1 MINYEGI
8 SYNLE
13 TIIEFSSLK
22 LLLEALAKKQ
32 IEHNILFYGQNVNIN
47 KINNNDNINQEN
59 NLDKTETNNN
69 NENNNENNIEKI
81 WIEKINNSGLIKVFI
96 ESQKKLEEQNSFINE
111 LKNKIDSLE
120 KNNETLVKEINE
132 TKQIIIQ
139 NKEKEREK
147 KEKQNKEKEKEIIKD
162 NNKINKEEDKKE
174 TEKEKE
180 KEETNKETKEKKE
193 IVKKPENK
201 DNNKDNEK
209 QNENI
214 NNINEVINK
223 PPIKEEIIINE
234 PINTES
240 KTINIYDT
248 KNKTKIHETYKYE
261 KLENQLSQ
269 LEEKI
274 NSINDRLDE
283 IEENTDNN
291 TSDININKNDISK
304 LKEKF
309 KNFEKKYNSK
319 TQIPTLVPETTNL
332 QEEKNIEEPNNND
345 DRINNLENDLNNL
358 EDKLI
363 KMIDQKL
370 NEVKKRKSDDNLIK
384 DLNSQKEKLK
394 DFTDRINIEIKTLKN
409 KDEELENKIQELMTF
424 PEIKKINE
432 KIKIIQQELE
442 GSATK
447 EDSKRILEELDK
459 LNQELNKYKSFTA
472 SQKEVNNKS
481 REDMLR
487 LKEAFDELKQDFS
500 SLNNLLE
507 KNSLNKLIE
516 NINNITDKFV
526 EKSLYENDI
535 KLINKKISKL
545 QMDVNEHNRNFA
557 ELMPKLEGIL
567 DINEFN
573 KLKKNVEDLM
583 SKGGNLVNTNK
594 SLDTQEIIRNI
605 KSMEAQVKIFM
616 KKLETENEKEKERIN
631 DNCILASR
639 PVGGF
644 KCASCETYIGDIKE
658 NNVYLPWNKYH
669 GQDRPYRLG
678 SSFSRILQ
686 GLNIE
691 QNYNPFLHKKN
702 YLKSENEKRYQI
714 QNDSLSV
721 KKIRK
726 IPPLNQITI
735 SETNLENKYNNSRS
749 NNKTIDEQEMNEYN
763 GSGFMTNNK
772 LKKKLNVNLWG
783 IKSLK
788 NLGNDKNVMTI
799 NVPGKSNKKTNFD
812 TNSFDKDNIYNKNFL
827 QEKVVKITKKP
838 KGNKINNSEDNE
850 NNLIVSSL

>member
-13 TIIEFSSLK
+13 TIIEFRSLK

-32 IEHNILFYGQNVNIN
+32 MEHNILFYGQNVNIN

-59 NLDKTETNNN
+59 NIDKTETNIN
-69 NENNNENNIEKI
+69 NENNKENDIENNFEKI
-81 WIEKINNSGLIKVFI
+81 WMEKINNSGLIKVFI
-96 ESQKKLEEQNSFINE
+96 ESQKKLEEQNNFIKE

-120 KNNETLVKEINE
+120 KNNETLIKEINE

-139 NKEKEREK
+139 NKEKEDH
-147 KEKQNKEKEKEIIKD
+147 KEKEKEKEIIKD
-162 NNKINKEEDKKE
+162 SNEINKEEEKKE
-174 TEKEKE
+174 IEKVENDKD
-180 KEETNKETKEKKE
+180 TKEKKE
-193 IVKKPENK
+193 IIQKPENK
-201 DNNKDNEK
+201 DIKKEEEK

-214 NNINEVINK
+214 NINEEIKK
-223 PPIKEEIIINE
+223 PKIKEDIIINE
-234 PINTES
+234 PTNTES
-240 KTINIYDT
+240 KIINIYDT

-274 NSINDRLDE
+274 NSINERLEE

-319 TQIPTLVPETTNL
+319 TQLPTPLPETNIP
-332 QEEKNIEEPNNND
+332 QEGKNNEEANDND

-370 NEVKKRKSDDNLIK
+370 NDLKKRKSDDNLIK

-394 DFTDRINIEIKTLKN
+394 DFTDRISIEIKALKN
-409 KDEELENKIQELMTF
+409 KDEELENKILELMSF
-424 PEIKKINE
+424 PEIKKIND
-432 KIKIIQQELE
+432 KIKTIQQELE

-447 EDSKRILEELDK
+447 EDAKHILEELDNFDK
-459 LNQELNKYKSFTA
+459 ELTKYKSLLA
-472 SQKEVNNKS
+472 NQKEMSNKS
-481 REDMLR
+481 REDILR
-487 LKEAFDELKQDFS
+487 LKEAIDELKQDFS
-500 SLNNLLE
+500 SLNNLFE

-526 EKSLYENDI
+526 EKSVYENEI

-545 QMDVNEHNRNFA
+545 QMDVNEHNRNFS
-557 ELMPKLEGIL
+557 ELMPKLESIL

-583 SKGGNLVNTNK
+583 SKSGSLVSNK
-594 SLDTQEIIRNI
+594 SLDTQEIIKNI
-605 KSMEAQVKIFM
+605 KSIEAQVKLFM
-616 KKLETENEKEKERIN
+616 RKLETENEKEKERIN

-658 NNVYLPWNKYH
+658 NNIYLPWNKYH

-702 YLKSENEKRYQI
+702 YLKSENDKRYKI

-721 KKIRK
+721 KKMRK
-726 IPPLNQITI
+726 IPPLNQLTI
-735 SETNLENKYNNSRS
+735 SETNLEHKYNNSRS
-749 NNKTIDEQEMNEYN
+749 NNKVNDEQKSTEYN
-763 GSGFMTNNK
+763 GSGFTNNNK
-772 LKKKLNVNLWG
+772 LRKKLNLNLWG

-788 NLGNDKNVMTI
+788 NLGNENNVMTI
-799 NVPGKSNKKTNFD
+799 NAPGKSNKKRNFEG
-812 TNSFDKDNIYNKNFL
+812 NSFDKDNINNENFL

-838 KGNKINNSEDNE
+838 KENKINNSQDND
-850 NNLIVSSL
+850 NNLIVPSL

>member
-13 TIIEFSSLK
+13 TIIEFRSLK

-32 IEHNILFYGQNVNIN
+32 MEHNILFYGQNVNIN
-47 KINNNDNINQEN
+47 KINNNDNINHEN
-59 NLDKTETNNN
+59 NIDKTETNIN
-69 NENNNENNIEKI
+69 NENNKENDIENNFEKI
-81 WIEKINNSGLIKVFI
+81 LMEKINNSGLIKVFI
-96 ESQKKLEEQNSFINE
+96 ESQKKLEEQNNFINE

-120 KNNETLVKEINE
+120 KNNETLIKEINE

-139 NKEKEREK
+139 NKEKEDH
-147 KEKQNKEKEKEIIKD
+147 KEKEKEKEIIKD
-162 NNKINKEEDKKE
+162 SNEINKEEGKKE
-174 TEKEKE
+174 IEKVENDKD
-180 KEETNKETKEKKE
+180 TKEKKE
-193 IVKKPENK
+193 IIQKPENK
-201 DNNKDNEK
+201 DIKKEEEK

-214 NNINEVINK
+214 NINEEIKK
-223 PPIKEEIIINE
+223 PKIKEDIIINE
-234 PINTES
+234 PTNTES
-240 KTINIYDT
+240 KIINIYDT

-274 NSINDRLDE
+274 NSINERLEE

-304 LKEKF
+304 LKDKF

-319 TQIPTLVPETTNL
+319 TQLPTQAPETTVP
-332 QEEKNIEEPNNND
+332 QEEKNIEEPNDND
-345 DRINNLENDLNNL
+345 DRINTLENDLNNL

-370 NEVKKRKSDDNLIK
+370 NEFKKRKSNEDLIK

-394 DFTDRINIEIKTLKN
+394 DFTDRINIEIKTLRN

-424 PEIKKINE
+424 SELKKIND
-432 KIKIIQQELE
+432 KIKAIEQELE

-447 EDSKRILEELDK
+447 EDTKHILEELDK
-459 LNQELNKYKSFTA
+459 FNQELNKYKSII
-472 SQKEVNNKS
+472 SNQKEMNIKT

-487 LKEAFDELKQDFS
+487 LKEEFDEIKQDFS

-507 KNSLNKLIE
+507 NNSLNKLIE

-526 EKSLYENDI
+526 EKSLYENDM

-583 SKGGNLVNTNK
+583 SKSGSIVNSNK
-594 SLDTQEIIRNI
+594 SLDTQEIIKNI

-616 KKLETENEKEKERIN
+616 KKLENESEKEKERIN

-658 NNVYLPWNKYH
+658 NNIYLPWNKYH

-702 YLKSENEKRYQI
+702 YLKSENDKRYQI

-726 IPPLNQITI
+726 IPPLNQLTI
-735 SETNLENKYNNSRS
+735 SETNLEHKFNNSKS
-749 NNKTIDEQEMNEYN
+749 INKTIDEQKSNEYN
-763 GSGFMTNNK
+763 GSGFVTNNK

-799 NVPGKSNKKTNFD
+799 NVPSKSTNKRNFEA
-812 TNSFDKDNIYNKNFL
+812 NSFDKDNINNKNFL
-827 QEKVVKITKKP
+827 QEKVLKITKKP
-838 KGNKINNSEDNE
+838 KGNQINNSEDNE
-850 NNLIVSSL
+850 NNLIVPSL

>member
-13 TIIEFSSLK
+13 TIIEFRSLK

-32 IEHNILFYGQNVNIN
+32 MEHNILFYGQNVNIN

-59 NLDKTETNNN
+59 NIDKTETNIN
-69 NENNNENNIEKI
+69 NENNKENDIENNFEKI
-81 WIEKINNSGLIKVFI
+81 WMEKINNSGLIKVFI
-96 ESQKKLEEQNSFINE
+96 ESQKKLEEQNNFINE

-120 KNNETLVKEINE
+120 KNNETLIKEINE

-139 NKEKEREK
+139 NKEKEDH
-147 KEKQNKEKEKEIIKD
+147 KEKEKEKEIIKD
-162 NNKINKEEDKKE
+162 SNEINKEEEKKE
-174 TEKEKE
+174 IEKVENDK
-180 KEETNKETKEKKE
+180 NTKEKKE
-193 IVKKPENK
+193 IIQKPENK
-201 DNNKDNEK
+201 DIKKEEEK
-209 QNENI
+209 QNENT
-214 NNINEVINK
+214 NINEEIKKPKIKEDIIINK
-223 PPIKEEIIINE
+223 PT
-234 PINTES
+234 NTES
-240 KTINIYDT
+240 KIINIYDT

-274 NSINDRLDE
+274 NSINERLEE

-304 LKEKF
+304 LKDKF

-319 TQIPTLVPETTNL
+319 TQLPTPAPETTVP
-332 QEEKNIEEPNNND
+332 QEEKNIEELNDNN
-345 DRINNLENDLNNL
+345 DRINTLENDLNNL

-370 NEVKKRKSDDNLIK
+370 NEFKKRKSNEDLIK

-394 DFTDRINIEIKTLKN
+394 DFTDRINIEIKTLRN

-424 PEIKKINE
+424 PELKKIND
-432 KIKIIQQELE
+432 KIKAIEQELE

-447 EDSKRILEELDK
+447 EDTKHILEELGK
-459 LNQELNKYKSFTA
+459 FNQELNKYKSII
-472 SQKEVNNKS
+472 SNQKEMNIKTK
-481 REDMLR
+481 EDMLR
-487 LKEAFDELKQDFS
+487 LKEEFDEIKQDFS

-507 KNSLNKLIE
+507 NNSLNKLIE

-526 EKSLYENDI
+526 EKSLYENDM

-583 SKGGNLVNTNK
+583 SKSGSLVSSNK
-594 SLDTQEIIRNI
+594 SLDTQEIIKNI

-616 KKLETENEKEKERIN
+616 KKLENESEKEKERIN

-658 NNVYLPWNKYH
+658 NNIYLPWNKYH

-702 YLKSENEKRYQI
+702 YLKSENDKRYQI

-726 IPPLNQITI
+726 IPPLNQLTI
-735 SETNLENKYNNSRS
+735 SETNLEHKFNNSKS
-749 NNKTIDEQEMNEYN
+749 INKTIDEQKSNEYN
-763 GSGFMTNNK
+763 GSGFVTNNK

-799 NVPGKSNKKTNFD
+799 NVPSKSTNKRNFEA
-812 TNSFDKDNIYNKNFL
+812 NSFDKDNINNKNLL
-827 QEKVVKITKKP
+827 QEKVLKITKKP
-838 KGNKINNSEDNE
+838 KGNQINNSEDNE
-850 NNLIVSSL
+850 NNLIVPSL

>member
-13 TIIEFSSLK
+13 TIIEFRSLK

-32 IEHNILFYGQNVNIN
+32 MEHNILFYGQNVNIN
-47 KINNNDNINQEN
+47 KINNNDNINKEN
-59 NLDKTETNNN
+59 NIDKTETNIN
-69 NENNNENNIEKI
+69 NENNKENDIENNFEKI
-81 WIEKINNSGLIKVFI
+81 WMEKINNSGLIKVFI
-96 ESQKKLEEQNSFINE
+96 ESQKKLEEQNNFINE

-120 KNNETLVKEINE
+120 KNNETLIKEINE

-139 NKEKEREK
+139 NKEKEDH
-147 KEKQNKEKEKEIIKD
+147 KEKEKEKEIIKD
-162 NNKINKEEDKKE
+162 TNEINKEEEKKE
-174 TEKEKE
+174 IEKVENDKD
-180 KEETNKETKEKKE
+180 TKEKKE
-193 IVKKPENK
+193 IIQKPENK
-201 DNNKDNEK
+201 DIKKEEEK
-209 QNENI
+209 QNENT
-214 NNINEVINK
+214 NINEEIKK
-223 PPIKEEIIINE
+223 PKIKEDIIINE
-234 PINTES
+234 PTNTES
-240 KTINIYDT
+240 KIINIYDT

-274 NSINDRLDE
+274 NSINERLEE

-304 LKEKF
+304 LKDKF

-319 TQIPTLVPETTNL
+319 TQLPTQAPETTVP
-332 QEEKNIEEPNNND
+332 QEEKNIEELNDNN
-345 DRINNLENDLNNL
+345 DRINTLENDLNNL

-370 NEVKKRKSDDNLIK
+370 NEFKKRKSNEDLIK

-394 DFTDRINIEIKTLKN
+394 DFTDRINIEIKTLRN

-424 PEIKKINE
+424 SELKKIND
-432 KIKIIQQELE
+432 KIKAIEQELE

-447 EDSKRILEELDK
+447 EDTKHILEELDK
-459 LNQELNKYKSFTA
+459 FNQELNKYKSIV
-472 SQKEVNNKS
+472 SNQKEMNIKT

-487 LKEAFDELKQDFS
+487 LKEEFDEIKQDFS

-507 KNSLNKLIE
+507 NNSLNKLIE

-526 EKSLYENDI
+526 EKSLYENDM

-583 SKGGNLVNTNK
+583 SKSGNLVSSNK
-594 SLDTQEIIRNI
+594 SLDTQEIIKNI

-616 KKLETENEKEKERIN
+616 KKLENESEKEKERIN

-658 NNVYLPWNKYH
+658 SNIYLPWNKYH

-702 YLKSENEKRYQI
+702 YLKSENDKRYQI

-726 IPPLNQITI
+726 IPPLNQLTI
-735 SETNLENKYNNSRS
+735 SETNLEHKFNNCKSI
-749 NNKTIDEQEMNEYN
+749 NKTIDEQKSNEYN
-763 GSGFMTNNK
+763 GSGFVTNNK

-799 NVPGKSNKKTNFD
+799 NVPSKSTNKRNFEA
-812 TNSFDKDNIYNKNFL
+812 NSFDKDNINNKNFL
-827 QEKVVKITKKP
+827 QEKVLKITKKP
-838 KGNKINNSEDNE
+838 KGNQNNNSEDNE
-850 NNLIVSSL
+850 NNLIVPSL

>member
-13 TIIEFSSLK
+13 TIIEFRSLK

-32 IEHNILFYGQNVNIN
+32 MEHNILFYGQNVNIN

-59 NLDKTETNNN
+59 NIDKTETNIN
-69 NENNNENNIEKI
+69 NENNKENDIENNFEKI
-81 WIEKINNSGLIKVFI
+81 LMEKINNSGLIKVFI
-96 ESQKKLEEQNSFINE
+96 ESQKKLEEQNNFINE

-120 KNNETLVKEINE
+120 KNNETLIKEINE

-139 NKEKEREK
+139 NKEKEDH
-147 KEKQNKEKEKEIIKD
+147 KEKEKEKEIIKD
-162 NNKINKEEDKKE
+162 SNEIN
-174 TEKEKE
+174 KEKE
-180 KEETNKETKEKKE
+180 KKEIEKVENDKDTKEKKE

-201 DNNKDNEK
+201 DIKKEEEK

-214 NNINEVINK
+214 NINEEIKK
-223 PPIKEEIIINE
+223 PKIKEDIIINE
-234 PINTES
+234 PTNTES
-240 KTINIYDT
+240 KIINIYDT

-274 NSINDRLDE
+274 NSINERLEE

-304 LKEKF
+304 LKDKF

-319 TQIPTLVPETTNL
+319 TQLPTPAPETTVP
-332 QEEKNIEEPNNND
+332 QEEKNIEEPNDND
-345 DRINNLENDLNNL
+345 DRINTLENDLNNL

-370 NEVKKRKSDDNLIK
+370 NEFKKRKSNEDLIK

-394 DFTDRINIEIKTLKN
+394 DFTDRINIEIKTLRN

-424 PEIKKINE
+424 PELKKIND
-432 KIKIIQQELE
+432 KIKAIEQELE

-447 EDSKRILEELDK
+447 EDTKHILEELGK
-459 LNQELNKYKSFTA
+459 FNQELNKYKSII
-472 SQKEVNNKS
+472 SNQKEMNIKT

-487 LKEAFDELKQDFS
+487 LKEEFDEIKQDFS

-507 KNSLNKLIE
+507 NNSLNKLIE

-526 EKSLYENDI
+526 EKSLYENDM

-583 SKGGNLVNTNK
+583 SKSGSLVSSNK
-594 SLDTQEIIRNI
+594 SLDTQEIIKNI

-616 KKLETENEKEKERIN
+616 KKLENESEKEKERIN

-658 NNVYLPWNKYH
+658 NNIYLPWNKYH

-702 YLKSENEKRYQI
+702 YLKSENDKRYQI

-726 IPPLNQITI
+726 IPPLNQLTI
-735 SETNLENKYNNSRS
+735 SETNLEHKFNNSKS
-749 NNKTIDEQEMNEYN
+749 INKTIDEQKSNEYN
-763 GSGFMTNNK
+763 GSGFVTNNK

-799 NVPGKSNKKTNFD
+799 NVPSKSTNKRNFEA
-812 TNSFDKDNIYNKNFL
+812 NSFDKDNINNKNFL
-827 QEKVVKITKKP
+827 QEKVLKITKKP
-838 KGNKINNSEDNE
+838 KGNQINNSEDNE
-850 NNLIVSSL
+850 NNLIVPSL

>member
-13 TIIEFSSLK
+13 TIIEFRSLK

-32 IEHNILFYGQNVNIN
+32 MEHNILFYGQNANIN

-59 NLDKTETNNN
+59 NIDKTETNIN
-69 NENNNENNIEKI
+69 NENNKENDIENNFEKI
-81 WIEKINNSGLIKVFI
+81 WMEKINNSGLIKVFI
-96 ESQKKLEEQNSFINE
+96 ESQKKLEEKNNFINE

-120 KNNETLVKEINE
+120 KNNETLIKEINE

-139 NKEKEREK
+139 NKEKEDH
-147 KEKQNKEKEKEIIKD
+147 KEKEKEKEKEIIKD
-162 NNKINKEEDKKE
+162 TNEINKEEEKKE
-174 TEKEKE
+174 IEKVENDKD
-180 KEETNKETKEKKE
+180 TKEKKE
-193 IVKKPENK
+193 IIQKPENK
-201 DNNKDNEK
+201 DIKKEEEK
-209 QNENI
+209 QNENT
-214 NNINEVINK
+214 NINEEIKK
-223 PPIKEEIIINE
+223 PKIKEDIIINE
-234 PINTES
+234 PTNTES
-240 KTINIYDT
+240 KIINIYDT

-274 NSINDRLDE
+274 NSINERLEE

-304 LKEKF
+304 LKDKF

-319 TQIPTLVPETTNL
+319 TQLPTPAPETTVP
-332 QEEKNIEEPNNND
+332 QEEKNIEELNDNN
-345 DRINNLENDLNNL
+345 DRINTLENDLNNL

-370 NEVKKRKSDDNLIK
+370 NEFKKRKSNDDLIK

-394 DFTDRINIEIKTLKN
+394 DFTDRINIEIKTLRN

-424 PEIKKINE
+424 PELKKIND
-432 KIKIIQQELE
+432 KIKAMEQELE

-447 EDSKRILEELDK
+447 EDTKHILEELDK
-459 LNQELNKYKSFTA
+459 YKQELNKYKSII
-472 SQKEVNNKS
+472 SNQKEMNIKT

-487 LKEAFDELKQDFS
+487 LKEEFDEIKQDFS

-507 KNSLNKLIE
+507 NNSLNKLIE

-526 EKSLYENDI
+526 EKSLYENDM

-583 SKGGNLVNTNK
+583 SKSGSLVSSNK
-594 SLDTQEIIRNI
+594 SLDTQEIIKNI

-616 KKLETENEKEKERIN
+616 KKLENESEKEKERIN

-658 NNVYLPWNKYH
+658 NNIYLPWNKYH

-702 YLKSENEKRYQI
+702 YLKSENDKRYQI

-726 IPPLNQITI
+726 IPPLNQLTI
-735 SETNLENKYNNSRS
+735 SETNLEHKFNNSKS
-749 NNKTIDEQEMNEYN
+749 INKTIDEQKSNEYN
-763 GSGFMTNNK
+763 GSGFVTNNK

-799 NVPGKSNKKTNFD
+799 NVPSKSTNKRNFEA
-812 TNSFDKDNIYNKNFL
+812 NSFDKDNINNKNFL

-838 KGNKINNSEDNE
+838 KGNQINNSEDNE
-850 NNLIVSSL
+850 NNLIVPSL

>member
-13 TIIEFSSLK
+13 TIIEFRSLK

-32 IEHNILFYGQNVNIN
+32 MEHNILFYGQNVNIN

-59 NLDKTETNNN
+59 NIDKTETNIN
-69 NENNNENNIEKI
+69 NENNKENDIENNFEKI
-81 WIEKINNSGLIKVFI
+81 LIEKINNSGLIKVFI
-96 ESQKKLEEQNSFINE
+96 ESQKKLEEKNNFINE

-120 KNNETLVKEINE
+120 KNNETLIKEINE

-139 NKEKEREK
+139 NKEKEDH
-147 KEKQNKEKEKEIIKD
+147 KEKEKEKEIIKD
-162 NNKINKEEDKKE
+162 TNEINKEEEKKE
-174 TEKEKE
+174 IEKVENDKD
-180 KEETNKETKEKKE
+180 TKEKKE
-193 IVKKPENK
+193 IIQKPENK
-201 DNNKDNEK
+201 DIKIEEEK

-214 NNINEVINK
+214 NINEEIKK
-223 PPIKEEIIINE
+223 PKIKEDIIINE
-234 PINTES
+234 PTNTES
-240 KTINIYDT
+240 KIINIYDT

-274 NSINDRLDE
+274 NSINERLEE

-304 LKEKF
+304 LKDKF

-319 TQIPTLVPETTNL
+319 TQLPTPAPETTVP
-332 QEEKNIEEPNNND
+332 QEEKNIEEPNDND
-345 DRINNLENDLNNL
+345 DRINTLENDLNNL

-370 NEVKKRKSDDNLIK
+370 NEFKKRKSNEDLIK

-394 DFTDRINIEIKTLKN
+394 DFTDRINIEIKTLRN

-424 PEIKKINE
+424 PELKKVND
-432 KIKIIQQELE
+432 KIKAMEQELE

-447 EDSKRILEELDK
+447 EDTKHILEELDK
-459 LNQELNKYKSFTA
+459 FNQELNKYKSIV
-472 SQKEVNNKS
+472 SNQKEMNIKT

-487 LKEAFDELKQDFS
+487 LKEEFDEIKQDFS

-507 KNSLNKLIE
+507 NNSLNKLIE

-526 EKSLYENDI
+526 EKSLYENDM

-583 SKGGNLVNTNK
+583 SKSGNLVSSNK
-594 SLDTQEIIRNI
+594 SLDTQEIIKNI

-616 KKLETENEKEKERIN
+616 KKLENESEKEKERIN

-658 NNVYLPWNKYH
+658 SNIYLPWNKYH

-702 YLKSENEKRYQI
+702 YLKSENDKRYQI

-721 KKIRK
+721 KKIKK
-726 IPPLNQITI
+726 IPPLNQLTI
-735 SETNLENKYNNSRS
+735 SETNLEHKFNNSKS
-749 NNKTIDEQEMNEYN
+749 INKTIDEQKSNEYN
-763 GSGFMTNNK
+763 GSGFVTNNK

-799 NVPGKSNKKTNFD
+799 NVPSKSTNKRNFEA
-812 TNSFDKDNIYNKNFL
+812 NSFDKDNINNNNFL
-827 QEKVVKITKKP
+827 QEKVLKITKKP
-838 KGNKINNSEDNE
+838 KGNQINNSEDNE
-850 NNLIVSSL
+850 NNLIVPRL

>member
-13 TIIEFSSLK
+13 TIIEFRSLK

-32 IEHNILFYGQNVNIN
+32 MEHNILFYGQNVNIN

-59 NLDKTETNNN
+59 NIDKTETNIN
-69 NENNNENNIEKI
+69 NENNKENDIENNFEKI
-81 WIEKINNSGLIKVFI
+81 WMEKINNSGLIKVFI
-96 ESQKKLEEQNSFINE
+96 ESQKKLEEQNNFINE

-120 KNNETLVKEINE
+120 KNNETLIKEINE

-139 NKEKEREK
+139 NKEKEDH
-147 KEKQNKEKEKEIIKD
+147 KEKEKEKEIIKD
-162 NNKINKEEDKKE
+162 SNEINKEEEKKE
-174 TEKEKE
+174 IEKVENDKD
-180 KEETNKETKEKKE
+180 TKEKKE
-193 IVKKPENK
+193 IIQKPENK
-201 DNNKDNEK
+201 DIKIEEEK

-214 NNINEVINK
+214 NINEEIKK
-223 PPIKEEIIINE
+223 PKIKEDIIINE
-234 PINTES
+234 PTNTES
-240 KTINIYDT
+240 KIINIYDT

-274 NSINDRLDE
+274 NSINERLEE

-304 LKEKF
+304 LKDKF

-319 TQIPTLVPETTNL
+319 TQLPTPAPETTVP
-332 QEEKNIEEPNNND
+332 QEEKNIEELNDND
-345 DRINNLENDLNNL
+345 DRINTLENDLNNL

-370 NEVKKRKSDDNLIK
+370 NEFKKRKSNEDLIK

-394 DFTDRINIEIKTLKN
+394 DFTDRINIEIKTLRN

-424 PEIKKINE
+424 PELKKIND
-432 KIKIIQQELE
+432 KIKAIEQELE

-447 EDSKRILEELDK
+447 EDTKHILEELDK
-459 LNQELNKYKSFTA
+459 FNQELNKYKSII
-472 SQKEVNNKS
+472 SNQKEMNIKT

-487 LKEAFDELKQDFS
+487 LKEEFDEIKQDFS

-507 KNSLNKLIE
+507 NNSLNKLIE

-526 EKSLYENDI
+526 EKSLYENDM

-583 SKGGNLVNTNK
+583 SKSGSLVSSNK
-594 SLDTQEIIRNI
+594 SLDTQEIIKNI

-616 KKLETENEKEKERIN
+616 KKLENESEKEKERIN

-658 NNVYLPWNKYH
+658 NNIYLPWNKYH

-702 YLKSENEKRYQI
+702 YLKSENDKRYQI

-726 IPPLNQITI
+726 IPPLNQLTI
-735 SETNLENKYNNSRS
+735 SETNLEHKFNNSKS
-749 NNKTIDEQEMNEYN
+749 INKTIDEQKSNEYN
-763 GSGFMTNNK
+763 GSGFVTNNK

-799 NVPGKSNKKTNFD
+799 NVPSKSTNKRNFEA
-812 TNSFDKDNIYNKNFL
+812 NSFDKDNINNKNFL
-827 QEKVVKITKKP
+827 QEKVLKITKKP
-838 KGNKINNSEDNE
+838 KGNQINNSEDNE
-850 NNLIVSSL
+850 NNLIVPSL

>member
-13 TIIEFSSLK
+13 TIIEFRSLK

-32 IEHNILFYGQNVNIN
+32 MEHNILFYGQNVNIN

-59 NLDKTETNNN
+59 NIDKTETNIN
-69 NENNNENNIEKI
+69 NENNKENDIENKFEKI
-81 WIEKINNSGLIKVFI
+81 LMEKINNSGLIKVFI
-96 ESQKKLEEQNSFINE
+96 ESQKKLEEQNNFINE

-120 KNNETLVKEINE
+120 KNNETLIKEINE

-139 NKEKEREK
+139 NKEKEDH
-147 KEKQNKEKEKEIIKD
+147 KEKEKEKEIIKD
-162 NNKINKEEDKKE
+162 TNEINKEEEKKE
-174 TEKEKE
+174 IEKVENDKD
-180 KEETNKETKEKKE
+180 TKEKKE
-193 IVKKPENK
+193 IIQKPENK
-201 DNNKDNEK
+201 DIKKEEEK

-214 NNINEVINK
+214 NINEEIKK
-223 PPIKEEIIINE
+223 PKIKEDIIINE
-234 PINTES
+234 PTNTES
-240 KTINIYDT
+240 KIINIYDT

-274 NSINDRLDE
+274 NSINERLEE

-304 LKEKF
+304 LKDKF

-319 TQIPTLVPETTNL
+319 TQLPTQAPETTVP
-332 QEEKNIEEPNNND
+332 QEEKNIEEPNDND
-345 DRINNLENDLNNL
+345 DRINTLENDLNNL

-370 NEVKKRKSDDNLIK
+370 NEFKKRKSNEDLIK

-394 DFTDRINIEIKTLKN
+394 DFTDRINIEIKTLRN

-424 PEIKKINE
+424 PELKKVND
-432 KIKIIQQELE
+432 KIKAMEQELE

-447 EDSKRILEELDK
+447 EDTKHILEQLDK
-459 LNQELNKYKSFTA
+459 FNQELNKYKSII
-472 SQKEVNNKS
+472 SNQKEMNIKT

-487 LKEAFDELKQDFS
+487 LKEEFDEIKQDFS

-507 KNSLNKLIE
+507 NNSLNKLIE

-526 EKSLYENDI
+526 EKSLYENDM

-583 SKGGNLVNTNK
+583 SKSGSLVSSNK
-594 SLDTQEIIRNI
+594 SLDTQEIIKNI

-616 KKLETENEKEKERIN
+616 KKLENESEKEKERIN

-658 NNVYLPWNKYH
+658 NNIYLPWNKYH

-702 YLKSENEKRYQI
+702 YLKSENDKRYQI

-726 IPPLNQITI
+726 IPPLNQLTI
-735 SETNLENKYNNSRS
+735 SETNLEHKFNNSKS
-749 NNKTIDEQEMNEYN
+749 INKTIDEQKSNEYN
-763 GSGFMTNNK
+763 GSGFVTNNK

-788 NLGNDKNVMTI
+788 NLGNDKNAMTI
-799 NVPGKSNKKTNFD
+799 NVPSKSTNKRNFEA
-812 TNSFDKDNIYNKNFL
+812 NSFDKDNINNKNLL

-838 KGNKINNSEDNE
+838 KGNQINNSEDNE
-850 NNLIVSSL
+850 NNLIVPSL

>member
-13 TIIEFSSLK
+13 TIIEFRSLK

-32 IEHNILFYGQNVNIN
+32 MEHNILFYGQNVNIN

-59 NLDKTETNNN
+59 NIDKTETNIN
-69 NENNNENNIEKI
+69 NENNKENDIENNFEKI
-81 WIEKINNSGLIKVFI
+81 WMEKINNSGLIKVFI
-96 ESQKKLEEQNSFINE
+96 ESQKKLEEQNNFINE

-120 KNNETLVKEINE
+120 KNNETLIKEINE

-139 NKEKEREK
+139 NKEKEDH
-147 KEKQNKEKEKEIIKD
+147 KEKEKEKEIIKD
-162 NNKINKEEDKKE
+162 SNEINKEEEKKE
-174 TEKEKE
+174 IEKVENDKD
-180 KEETNKETKEKKE
+180 TKEKKE

-201 DNNKDNEK
+201 DIKKEEEK
-209 QNENI
+209 QNENT
-214 NNINEVINK
+214 NINEEIKK
-223 PPIKEEIIINE
+223 PKIKEDIIINE
-234 PINTES
+234 PTNTES
-240 KTINIYDT
+240 KIINIYDT

-274 NSINDRLDE
+274 NSINERLEE

-304 LKEKF
+304 LKDKF

-319 TQIPTLVPETTNL
+319 TQLPTPAPETTVP
-332 QEEKNIEEPNNND
+332 QEEKNIEELNDNN
-345 DRINNLENDLNNL
+345 DRINTLENDLNNL

-370 NEVKKRKSDDNLIK
+370 NEFKKRKSNEDLIK

-394 DFTDRINIEIKTLKN
+394 DFTDRINIEIKTLRN

-424 PEIKKINE
+424 PELKKVND
-432 KIKIIQQELE
+432 KIKAMEQDLE

-447 EDSKRILEELDK
+447 EDTKHILEELDK
-459 LNQELNKYKSFTA
+459 FNQELNKYKSII
-472 SQKEVNNKS
+472 SNQKEMNIKT

-487 LKEAFDELKQDFS
+487 LKEEFDEIKQDFS

-507 KNSLNKLIE
+507 NNSLNKLIE

-526 EKSLYENDI
+526 EKSLYENDM

-583 SKGGNLVNTNK
+583 SKSGSLVSSNK
-594 SLDTQEIIRNI
+594 SLDTQEIIKNI

-616 KKLETENEKEKERIN
+616 KKLENESEKEKERIN

-658 NNVYLPWNKYH
+658 NNIYLPWNKYH

-702 YLKSENEKRYQI
+702 YLKSENDKRNQI

-726 IPPLNQITI
+726 IPPLNQLTI
-735 SETNLENKYNNSRS
+735 SETNLEHKFNNSKS
-749 NNKTIDEQEMNEYN
+749 INKTIDEQKSNEYN
-763 GSGFMTNNK
+763 GSGFVTNNK

-799 NVPGKSNKKTNFD
+799 NVPSKSTNKRNFEA
-812 TNSFDKDNIYNKNFL
+812 NSFDKDNINNKNFL

-838 KGNKINNSEDNE
+838 KGNQINNSQDNE
-850 NNLIVSSL
+850 NNLIVPSL

>member
-1 MINYEGI
+1 M
-8 SYNLE
+8 SK
-13 TIIEFSSLK
+13 S
-22 LLLEALAKKQ
+22 
-32 IEHNILFYGQNVNIN
+32 GQPV
-47 KINNNDNINQEN
+47 DPDRQG
-59 NLDKTETNNN
+59 DYS
-69 NENNNENNIEKI
+69 
-81 WIEKINNSGLIKVFI
+81 NSGLIKVFI
-96 ESQKKLEEQNSFINE
+96 ESQKKLEEQNNFINE

-120 KNNETLVKEINE
+120 KNNETLIKEINE

-139 NKEKEREK
+139 NKEKEDH
-147 KEKQNKEKEKEIIKD
+147 KEKEKEKEIIKD
-162 NNKINKEEDKKE
+162 TNEINKEEEKKE
-174 TEKEKE
+174 IEKVENDKD
-180 KEETNKETKEKKE
+180 TKEKKE

-201 DNNKDNEK
+201 DIKKEEEK
-209 QNENI
+209 QNENT
-214 NNINEVINK
+214 NINEEIKK
-223 PPIKEEIIINE
+223 PKIKEDIIINE
-234 PINTES
+234 PTNTES
-240 KTINIYDT
+240 KIINIYDT

-274 NSINDRLDE
+274 NSINERLEE

-304 LKEKF
+304 LKDKF

-319 TQIPTLVPETTNL
+319 TQLPTPAPETTVP
-332 QEEKNIEEPNNND
+332 QEEKNIEEPNDND
-345 DRINNLENDLNNL
+345 DRINTLENDLNNL

-370 NEVKKRKSDDNLIK
+370 NEFKKRKSNEDLIK

-394 DFTDRINIEIKTLKN
+394 DFTDRINIEIKTLRN

-424 PEIKKINE
+424 SELKKIND
-432 KIKIIQQELE
+432 KIKAIEQELE

-447 EDSKRILEELDK
+447 EDTKHILEELDK
-459 LNQELNKYKSFTA
+459 FNQELNKYKSII
-472 SQKEVNNKS
+472 SNQKEMNIKTK
-481 REDMLR
+481 EDMLR
-487 LKEAFDELKQDFS
+487 LKEEFDEIKQDFS

-507 KNSLNKLIE
+507 NNSLNKLIE

-526 EKSLYENDI
+526 EKSLYENDM

-583 SKGGNLVNTNK
+583 SKSGSLVSSNK
-594 SLDTQEIIRNI
+594 SLDTQEIIKNI

-616 KKLETENEKEKERIN
+616 KKLENESEKEKERIN

-658 NNVYLPWNKYH
+658 NNIYLPWNKYH

-702 YLKSENEKRYQI
+702 YLKSENDKRYQI

-726 IPPLNQITI
+726 IPPLNQLTI
-735 SETNLENKYNNSRS
+735 SETNLEHKFNNSKS
-749 NNKTIDEQEMNEYN
+749 INKTIDEQKSNEYN
-763 GSGFMTNNK
+763 GSGFVTNNK

-799 NVPGKSNKKTNFD
+799 NVPSKSTNKRNFEA
-812 TNSFDKDNIYNKNFL
+812 NSFDKDNINNKNFL
-827 QEKVVKITKKP
+827 QEKLVKITKKP
-838 KGNKINNSEDNE
+838 KGNQINNSEDNE
-850 NNLIVSSL
+850 NNLIVPRL

>member
-1 MINYEGI
+1 M
-8 SYNLE
+8 
-13 TIIEFSSLK
+13 
-22 LLLEALAKKQ
+22 
-32 IEHNILFYGQNVNIN
+32 
-47 KINNNDNINQEN
+47 
-59 NLDKTETNNN
+59 
-69 NENNNENNIEKI
+69 
-81 WIEKINNSGLIKVFI
+81 
-96 ESQKKLEEQNSFINE
+96 
-111 LKNKIDSLE
+111 
-120 KNNETLVKEINE
+120 
-132 TKQIIIQ
+132 
-139 NKEKEREK
+139 
-147 KEKQNKEKEKEIIKD
+147 KD
-162 NNKINKEEDKKE
+162 
-174 TEKEKE
+174 
-180 KEETNKETKEKKE
+180 
-193 IVKKPENK
+193 
-201 DNNKDNEK
+201 
-209 QNENI
+209 
-214 NNINEVINK
+214 
-223 PPIKEEIIINE
+223 
-234 PINTES
+234 
-240 KTINIYDT
+240 
-248 KNKTKIHETYKYE
+248 
-261 KLENQLSQ
+261 
-269 LEEKI
+269 
-274 NSINDRLDE
+274 
-283 IEENTDNN
+283 
-291 TSDININKNDISK
+291 
-304 LKEKF
+304 KF

-319 TQIPTLVPETTNL
+319 TQLPTPAPETTVP
-332 QEEKNIEEPNNND
+332 QEEKNIEELNDNN
-345 DRINNLENDLNNL
+345 DRINTLENDLNNL

-370 NEVKKRKSDDNLIK
+370 NEFKKRKSNEDLIK

-394 DFTDRINIEIKTLKN
+394 DFTDRINIEIKTLRN

-424 PEIKKINE
+424 PELKKVND
-432 KIKIIQQELE
+432 KIKAMEQELE

-447 EDSKRILEELDK
+447 EDTKHILEELDK
-459 LNQELNKYKSFTA
+459 FNQELNKYKSII
-472 SQKEVNNKS
+472 SNQKEMNIKT

-487 LKEAFDELKQDFS
+487 LKEEFDEIKQDFS

-507 KNSLNKLIE
+507 NNSLNKLIE

-526 EKSLYENDI
+526 EKSLYENDM

-567 DINEFN
+567 DISEFN

-583 SKGGNLVNTNK
+583 SKSGSLVSSNK
-594 SLDTQEIIRNI
+594 SLDTQEIIKNI

-616 KKLETENEKEKERIN
+616 KKLENESEKEKERIN

-658 NNVYLPWNKYH
+658 NNIYLPWNKYH

-702 YLKSENEKRYQI
+702 YLKSENDKRNQI

-726 IPPLNQITI
+726 IPPLNQLTI
-735 SETNLENKYNNSRS
+735 SETNLEHKFNNSKS
-749 NNKTIDEQEMNEYN
+749 INKTIDEQKSNEYN
-763 GSGFMTNNK
+763 GSGFVTNNK

-799 NVPGKSNKKTNFD
+799 NVPSKSTNKRNFEA
-812 TNSFDKDNIYNKNFL
+812 NSFDKDNINNKNFL
-827 QEKVVKITKKP
+827 QEKVLKITKKP
-838 KGNKINNSEDNE
+838 KGNQINNSEDNE
-850 NNLIVSSL
+850 NNLIVPSL

>member
-13 TIIEFSSLK
+13 TIIEFRSLK

-32 IEHNILFYGQNVNIN
+32 MEHNILFYGQNVNIN

-59 NLDKTETNNN
+59 NIDKTETNIN
-69 NENNNENNIEKI
+69 NENNKENDIENNFEKI
-81 WIEKINNSGLIKVFI
+81 WMEKINNSGLIKVFI
-96 ESQKKLEEQNSFINE
+96 ESQKKLEEQNNFINE

-120 KNNETLVKEINE
+120 KNNETLIKEINE

-139 NKEKEREK
+139 NKEKEDH
-147 KEKQNKEKEKEIIKD
+147 KEKEKEKEIIKD
-162 NNKINKEEDKKE
+162 TNEINKEEEKKE
-174 TEKEKE
+174 IEKVENDKD
-180 KEETNKETKEKKE
+180 TKEKKE
-193 IVKKPENK
+193 IIQKPENK
-201 DNNKDNEK
+201 DIKKEEEK
-209 QNENI
+209 QNENT
-214 NNINEVINK
+214 NINEEIKK
-223 PPIKEEIIINE
+223 PKIKEDIIINE
-234 PINTES
+234 PTNTES
-240 KTINIYDT
+240 KIINIYDT

-261 KLENQLSQ
+261 KLEKQLSQ

-274 NSINDRLDE
+274 NSINERLEE

-304 LKEKF
+304 LKDKF

-319 TQIPTLVPETTNL
+319 TQLPTQAPETTVP
-332 QEEKNIEEPNNND
+332 QEEKNIEEPNDND
-345 DRINNLENDLNNL
+345 DRINTLENDLNNL

-370 NEVKKRKSDDNLIK
+370 NEFKKRKSNDDLIK

-394 DFTDRINIEIKTLKN
+394 DFTDRINIEIKTLRN

-424 PEIKKINE
+424 SELKKIND
-432 KIKIIQQELE
+432 KIKAIEQELE

-447 EDSKRILEELDK
+447 EDTKHILEELDK
-459 LNQELNKYKSFTA
+459 FNQELNKYKSII
-472 SQKEVNNKS
+472 SNQKEMNIKT

-487 LKEAFDELKQDFS
+487 LKEEFDEIKQDFS

-507 KNSLNKLIE
+507 NNSLNKLIE

-526 EKSLYENDI
+526 EKSLYENDM

-583 SKGGNLVNTNK
+583 SKSGNLVSSNK
-594 SLDTQEIIRNI
+594 SLDTQEIIKNI

-616 KKLETENEKEKERIN
+616 KKLENESEKEKERIN

-658 NNVYLPWNKYH
+658 NNIYLPWNKYH

-702 YLKSENEKRYQI
+702 YLKSENDKRYQI

-726 IPPLNQITI
+726 IPPLNQLTI
-735 SETNLENKYNNSRS
+735 SETNLEHKFNNSKS
-749 NNKTIDEQEMNEYN
+749 INKTIDEQKSNEYN
-763 GSGFMTNNK
+763 GSGFVTNNK

-799 NVPGKSNKKTNFD
+799 NVPSKSTNKRNFEA
-812 TNSFDKDNIYNKNFL
+812 NSFDKDNINNKNFL
-827 QEKVVKITKKP
+827 QEKVLKITKKP
-838 KGNKINNSEDNE
+838 KGNQINNSEDNE
-850 NNLIVSSL
+850 NNLIVPSL

>member
-13 TIIEFSSLK
+13 TIIEFRSLK

-32 IEHNILFYGQNVNIN
+32 MEHNILFYGQNVNIN

-59 NLDKTETNNN
+59 NIDKTETNIN
-69 NENNNENNIEKI
+69 NENNKENDIENNFEKI
-81 WIEKINNSGLIKVFI
+81 WMEKINNSGLIKVFI
-96 ESQKKLEEQNSFINE
+96 ESQKKLEEQNNFINE

-120 KNNETLVKEINE
+120 KNNETLIKEINE

-139 NKEKEREK
+139 NKEKEDH
-147 KEKQNKEKEKEIIKD
+147 KEKEKEKEIIKD
-162 NNKINKEEDKKE
+162 SNEINKEEEKKE
-174 TEKEKE
+174 IEKVENDKD
-180 KEETNKETKEKKE
+180 TKEKKE
-193 IVKKPENK
+193 IIQKPENK
-201 DNNKDNEK
+201 DIKKEEEK
-209 QNENI
+209 QNENT
-214 NNINEVINK
+214 NINEEIKK
-223 PPIKEEIIINE
+223 PKIKEDIIINE
-234 PINTES
+234 PTNTES
-240 KTINIYDT
+240 KIINIYDT

-274 NSINDRLDE
+274 NSINERLEE

-304 LKEKF
+304 LKDKF

-319 TQIPTLVPETTNL
+319 TQLPTPAPETTVP
-332 QEEKNIEEPNNND
+332 QEEKNIEELNDNN
-345 DRINNLENDLNNL
+345 DRINTLENDLNNL

-370 NEVKKRKSDDNLIK
+370 NEFKKRKSNEDLIK

-394 DFTDRINIEIKTLKN
+394 DFTDRINIEIKTLRN

-424 PEIKKINE
+424 PELKKIND
-432 KIKIIQQELE
+432 KIKAIEQELE

-447 EDSKRILEELDK
+447 EDTKHILEELDK
-459 LNQELNKYKSFTA
+459 FHQELNKYKSII
-472 SQKEVNNKS
+472 SNQKEMNIKT

-487 LKEAFDELKQDFS
+487 LKEEFDEIKQDFS

-507 KNSLNKLIE
+507 NNSLNKLIE

-526 EKSLYENDI
+526 EKSLYENDM

-583 SKGGNLVNTNK
+583 SKSGSLVSSNK
-594 SLDTQEIIRNI
+594 SLDTQEIIKNI

-616 KKLETENEKEKERIN
+616 KKLENESEKEKERIN

-658 NNVYLPWNKYH
+658 NNIYLPWNKYH

-702 YLKSENEKRYQI
+702 YLKSENDKRYQI

-726 IPPLNQITI
+726 IPPLNQLTI
-735 SETNLENKYNNSRS
+735 SETNLEHKFNNSKS
-749 NNKTIDEQEMNEYN
+749 INKTIDEQKSNEYN
-763 GSGFMTNNK
+763 GSGFVTNNK

-799 NVPGKSNKKTNFD
+799 NVPSKSTNKRNFEA
-812 TNSFDKDNIYNKNFL
+812 NSFDKDNINNKNFL
-827 QEKVVKITKKP
+827 QEKVLKITKKP
-838 KGNKINNSEDNE
+838 KGNQINNSEDNE
-850 NNLIVSSL
+850 NNLIVPSL

>member
-13 TIIEFSSLK
+13 TIIEFRSLK

-32 IEHNILFYGQNVNIN
+32 MEHNILFYGQNVNIN

-59 NLDKTETNNN
+59 NIDKTETNIN
-69 NENNNENNIEKI
+69 NENNKENDIENNFEKI
-81 WIEKINNSGLIKVFI
+81 LMEKINNSGLIKVFI
-96 ESQKKLEEQNSFINE
+96 ESQKKLEEQNNFINE

-120 KNNETLVKEINE
+120 KNNETLIKEINE

-139 NKEKEREK
+139 NKEKEDH
-147 KEKQNKEKEKEIIKD
+147 KEKEKEKEIIKD
-162 NNKINKEEDKKE
+162 TNEIN
-174 TEKEKE
+174 KEKE
-180 KEETNKETKEKKE
+180 KKEIEKVENDKDTKEKKE
-193 IVKKPENK
+193 IIQKPENK
-201 DNNKDNEK
+201 DIKKEEEK

-214 NNINEVINK
+214 NINEEIKK
-223 PPIKEEIIINE
+223 PKIKEDIIINE
-234 PINTES
+234 PTNTES
-240 KTINIYDT
+240 KIINIYDT

-261 KLENQLSQ
+261 KLEKQLSQ

-274 NSINDRLDE
+274 NSINERLEE

-304 LKEKF
+304 LKDKF

-319 TQIPTLVPETTNL
+319 TQLPTQAPETTVP
-332 QEEKNIEEPNNND
+332 QEEKNIEEPNDND
-345 DRINNLENDLNNL
+345 DRINTLENDLNNL

-370 NEVKKRKSDDNLIK
+370 NEFKKRKSNEDLIK

-394 DFTDRINIEIKTLKN
+394 DFTDRINIEIKTLRN

-424 PEIKKINE
+424 SELKKIND
-432 KIKIIQQELE
+432 KIKAIEQELE

-447 EDSKRILEELDK
+447 EDTKHILEELDK
-459 LNQELNKYKSFTA
+459 FKQELNKYKSIV
-472 SQKEVNNKS
+472 SNQKEMNIKT

-487 LKEAFDELKQDFS
+487 LKEEFDEIKQDFS

-507 KNSLNKLIE
+507 NNSLNKLIE

-526 EKSLYENDI
+526 EKSLYENDM

-583 SKGGNLVNTNK
+583 SKSGSIVNSNK
-594 SLDTQEIIRNI
+594 SLDTQEIIKNI

-616 KKLETENEKEKERIN
+616 KKLENESEKEKERIN

-658 NNVYLPWNKYH
+658 NNIYLPWNKYH

-702 YLKSENEKRYQI
+702 YLKSENDKRYQI

-726 IPPLNQITI
+726 IPPLNQLTI
-735 SETNLENKYNNSRS
+735 SETNLEHKFNNSKS
-749 NNKTIDEQEMNEYN
+749 INKTIDEQKSNEYN
-763 GSGFMTNNK
+763 GSGFVTNNK

-799 NVPGKSNKKTNFD
+799 NVPSKSTNKRNFEA
-812 TNSFDKDNIYNKNFL
+812 NSFDKDNINNKNFL
-827 QEKVVKITKKP
+827 QEKVLKITKKP
-838 KGNKINNSEDNE
+838 KGNQINNSEDNE
-850 NNLIVSSL
+850 NNLIVPSL

>member
-13 TIIEFSSLK
+13 TIIEFRSLK

-32 IEHNILFYGQNVNIN
+32 MEHNILFYGQNANIN
-47 KINNNDNINQEN
+47 KINNNDIINQEN
-59 NLDKTETNNN
+59 NIDKTETNNN
-69 NENNNENNIEKI
+69 NENNKENDFENNFEKI
-81 WIEKINNSGLIKVFI
+81 WMEKINNSGLIKVFI
-96 ESQKKLEEQNSFINE
+96 ESQKKLEEQNNFINE

-120 KNNETLVKEINE
+120 KNNETLIKEINE

-139 NKEKEREK
+139 NKEKEDH
-147 KEKQNKEKEKEIIKD
+147 KEKEKEKEIIKD
-162 NNKINKEEDKKE
+162 TNEINKEEEKKE
-174 TEKEKE
+174 IEKVENDKD
-180 KEETNKETKEKKE
+180 TKEKKE
-193 IVKKPENK
+193 IIQKPENK
-201 DNNKDNEK
+201 DIKKEEEK
-209 QNENI
+209 QNENT
-214 NNINEVINK
+214 NINEEIKK
-223 PPIKEEIIINE
+223 PKIKEDIIINE
-234 PINTES
+234 PTNTES
-240 KTINIYDT
+240 KIINIYDT

-261 KLENQLSQ
+261 KLEKQLSQ

-274 NSINDRLDE
+274 NSINERLEE

-304 LKEKF
+304 LKDKF

-319 TQIPTLVPETTNL
+319 TQLPTQAPETTVP
-332 QEEKNIEEPNNND
+332 QEEKNIEELND
-345 DRINNLENDLNNL
+345 NVDRINTLENDLNNL

-370 NEVKKRKSDDNLIK
+370 NEFKKRKSNEDLIK

-394 DFTDRINIEIKTLKN
+394 DFTDRINIEIKTLRN
-409 KDEELENKIQELMTF
+409 KDEQLENKIQELMTF
-424 PEIKKINE
+424 PELKKIND
-432 KIKIIQQELE
+432 KIKAIEQELE

-447 EDSKRILEELDK
+447 EDTKHILEELDK
-459 LNQELNKYKSFTA
+459 FNQELNKYKSII
-472 SQKEVNNKS
+472 SNQKEMNIKT

-487 LKEAFDELKQDFS
+487 LKEEFDGIKQDFS

-507 KNSLNKLIE
+507 NNSLNKLIE

-526 EKSLYENDI
+526 EKSLYENDM

-583 SKGGNLVNTNK
+583 SKSGNLVSSNK
-594 SLDTQEIIRNI
+594 SLDTQEIIKNI

-616 KKLETENEKEKERIN
+616 KKLENESEKEKERIN

-658 NNVYLPWNKYH
+658 NNIYLPWNKYH

-702 YLKSENEKRYQI
+702 YLKSENDKRYQI
-714 QNDSLSV
+714 QNDPLSV

-726 IPPLNQITI
+726 IPPLNQLTI
-735 SETNLENKYNNSRS
+735 SETNLEHKFNNSKS
-749 NNKTIDEQEMNEYN
+749 INKTIDEQKSNEYN
-763 GSGFMTNNK
+763 GSGFVTNNK

-799 NVPGKSNKKTNFD
+799 NVPSKSTNKRNFEA
-812 TNSFDKDNIYNKNFL
+812 NSFDKDNINNKNFL

-838 KGNKINNSEDNE
+838 KGNQINNSEDNE
-850 NNLIVSSL
+850 NNLIVPSL

>member
-13 TIIEFSSLK
+13 TIIEFRSLK

-32 IEHNILFYGQNVNIN
+32 MEHNILFYGQNVNIN

-59 NLDKTETNNN
+59 NIDKTETNIN
-69 NENNNENNIEKI
+69 NENNKENDIENNFEKI
-81 WIEKINNSGLIKVFI
+81 LIEKINNSGLIKVFI
-96 ESQKKLEEQNSFINE
+96 ESQKKLEEKNNFINE

-120 KNNETLVKEINE
+120 KNNETLIKEINE

-139 NKEKEREK
+139 NKEKEDH
-147 KEKQNKEKEKEIIKD
+147 KEKEKEKEIIKD
-162 NNKINKEEDKKE
+162 TNEINKEEEKKE
-174 TEKEKE
+174 IEKVENDKD
-180 KEETNKETKEKKE
+180 TKEKKE
-193 IVKKPENK
+193 IIQKPENK
-201 DNNKDNEK
+201 DIKIEEEK

-214 NNINEVINK
+214 NINEEIKK
-223 PPIKEEIIINE
+223 PKIKEDIIINE
-234 PINTES
+234 PTNTES
-240 KTINIYDT
+240 KIINIYDT

-274 NSINDRLDE
+274 NSINERLEE

-304 LKEKF
+304 LKDKF

-319 TQIPTLVPETTNL
+319 TQLPTPAPETTVP
-332 QEEKNIEEPNNND
+332 QEEKNIEEPNDND
-345 DRINNLENDLNNL
+345 DRINTLENDLNNL

-370 NEVKKRKSDDNLIK
+370 NEFKKRKSNEDLIK

-394 DFTDRINIEIKTLKN
+394 DFTDRINIEIKTLRN

-424 PEIKKINE
+424 PELKKVND
-432 KIKIIQQELE
+432 KIKAMEQELE

-447 EDSKRILEELDK
+447 EDTKHILEELDK
-459 LNQELNKYKSFTA
+459 FNQELNKYKSIV
-472 SQKEVNNKS
+472 SNQKEMNIKT

-487 LKEAFDELKQDFS
+487 LKEEFDEIKQDFS

-507 KNSLNKLIE
+507 NNSLNKLIE

-526 EKSLYENDI
+526 EKSLYENDM

-583 SKGGNLVNTNK
+583 SKSGNLVSSNK
-594 SLDTQEIIRNI
+594 SLDTQEIIKNI

-616 KKLETENEKEKERIN
+616 KKLENESEKEKERIN

-658 NNVYLPWNKYH
+658 SNIYLPWNKYH

-702 YLKSENEKRYQI
+702 YLKSENDKRYQI

-721 KKIRK
+721 KKIKK
-726 IPPLNQITI
+726 IPPLNQLTI
-735 SETNLENKYNNSRS
+735 SETNLEHKFNNSKS
-749 NNKTIDEQEMNEYN
+749 INKTIDEQKSNEYN
-763 GSGFMTNNK
+763 GSGFVTNNK

-799 NVPGKSNKKTNFD
+799 NVPSKSTNKRNFEA
-812 TNSFDKDNIYNKNFL
+812 NSFDKDNINNNNFL
-827 QEKVVKITKKP
+827 QEKVLKITKKP
-838 KGNKINNSEDNE
+838 KGNQINNSEDNE
-850 NNLIVSSL
+850 NNLIVPSL

>member
-13 TIIEFSSLK
+13 TIIEFRSLK

-32 IEHNILFYGQNVNIN
+32 MEHNILFYGQNVNIN

-59 NLDKTETNNN
+59 NIDKSETNSN
-69 NENNNENNIEKI
+69 NENNKENDIENNFEKI
-81 WIEKINNSGLIKVFI
+81 WMEKINNSGLIKAFI
-96 ESQKKLEEQNSFINE
+96 ESQKKLEAKNNFIKE

-120 KNNETLVKEINE
+120 KNNGTLIKEINE

-139 NKEKEREK
+139 NKEKEDH
-147 KEKQNKEKEKEIIKD
+147 KEKEKEKEIIKD
-162 NNKINKEEDKKE
+162 SNEINKEEEKKE
-174 TEKEKE
+174 IEKVENDKEK
-180 KEETNKETKEKKE
+180 KKKKE

-201 DNNKDNEK
+201 DIKKEEEK

-214 NNINEVINK
+214 NIIEEIKK
-223 PPIKEEIIINE
+223 PKIKEDIIINE
-234 PINTES
+234 PTNTES
-240 KTINIYDT
+240 KIINIYDT

-274 NSINDRLDE
+274 NSINERLEE

-304 LKEKF
+304 LKDKF

-319 TQIPTLVPETTNL
+319 TQLPTPAPETTVP
-332 QEEKNIEEPNNND
+332 QEEKNIEEPNDND
-345 DRINNLENDLNNL
+345 DRINTLENDLNNL

-370 NEVKKRKSDDNLIK
+370 NEFKKRKSNEDLIK

-394 DFTDRINIEIKTLKN
+394 DFTDRINIEIKTLRN

-424 PEIKKINE
+424 PELKKVND
-432 KIKIIQQELE
+432 KIKAMEQDLE

-447 EDSKRILEELDK
+447 EDTKHILEELDK
-459 LNQELNKYKSFTA
+459 FNQELNKYKSII
-472 SQKEVNNKS
+472 SNQKEMNIKT

-487 LKEAFDELKQDFS
+487 LKEEFDEIKQDFS

-507 KNSLNKLIE
+507 NNSLNKLIE

-526 EKSLYENDI
+526 EKSLYENDM

-583 SKGGNLVNTNK
+583 SKSGSLVSSNK
-594 SLDTQEIIRNI
+594 SLDTQEIIKNI

-616 KKLETENEKEKERIN
+616 KKLENESEKEKERIN

-658 NNVYLPWNKYH
+658 NNIYLPWNKYH

-702 YLKSENEKRYQI
+702 YLKSENDKRYQI

-726 IPPLNQITI
+726 IPPLNQLTI
-735 SETNLENKYNNSRS
+735 SETNLEHKFNNSKS
-749 NNKTIDEQEMNEYN
+749 INKTIDEQKSNEYN
-763 GSGFMTNNK
+763 GSGFVTNNK

-799 NVPGKSNKKTNFD
+799 NVPSKSTNKRNFEA
-812 TNSFDKDNIYNKNFL
+812 NSFDKDNINNKNFL

-838 KGNKINNSEDNE
+838 KGNQINNSEDN
-850 NNLIVSSL
+850 

>member
-13 TIIEFSSLK
+13 TIIEFRSLK

-32 IEHNILFYGQNVNIN
+32 MEHNILFYGQNVNIN

-59 NLDKTETNNN
+59 NIDKTETNIN
-69 NENNNENNIEKI
+69 NENNKENDIENNFEKI
-81 WIEKINNSGLIKVFI
+81 WMEKINNSGLIKVFI
-96 ESQKKLEEQNSFINE
+96 ESQKKLEEQNNFINE

-120 KNNETLVKEINE
+120 KNNETLIKEINE

-139 NKEKEREK
+139 NKEKEDH
-147 KEKQNKEKEKEIIKD
+147 KEKEKEKEIIKD
-162 NNKINKEEDKKE
+162 TNEINKEEEKKE
-174 TEKEKE
+174 IEKVENDKD
-180 KEETNKETKEKKE
+180 TKEKKE
-193 IVKKPENK
+193 IIQKPENK
-201 DNNKDNEK
+201 DIKKEEEK

-214 NNINEVINK
+214 NINEEIKK
-223 PPIKEEIIINE
+223 PKIKEDIIINE
-234 PINTES
+234 PTNTES
-240 KTINIYDT
+240 KIINIYDT

-274 NSINDRLDE
+274 NSINERLEE

-304 LKEKF
+304 LKDKF

-319 TQIPTLVPETTNL
+319 TQLPTQAPETTVP
-332 QEEKNIEEPNNND
+332 QEEKNIEEPNDND
-345 DRINNLENDLNNL
+345 DRINTLENDLNNL

-370 NEVKKRKSDDNLIK
+370 NEFKKRKSNEDLIK

-394 DFTDRINIEIKTLKN
+394 DFTDRINIEIKTLRN

-424 PEIKKINE
+424 PELKKVND
-432 KIKIIQQELE
+432 KIKAIEQELE

-447 EDSKRILEELDK
+447 EDTKHILEELDK
-459 LNQELNKYKSFTA
+459 FNQELNKYKSII
-472 SQKEVNNKS
+472 SNQKEMNIKT

-487 LKEAFDELKQDFS
+487 LKEEFDEIKQDFS

-507 KNSLNKLIE
+507 NNSLNKLIE

-526 EKSLYENDI
+526 EKSLYENDM

-583 SKGGNLVNTNK
+583 SKSGNLVSSNK
-594 SLDTQEIIRNI
+594 SLDTQEIIKNI

-616 KKLETENEKEKERIN
+616 KKLENESEKEKERIN

-658 NNVYLPWNKYH
+658 NNIYLPWNKYH

-702 YLKSENEKRYQI
+702 YLKSENDKRYQI

-726 IPPLNQITI
+726 IPPLNQLTI
-735 SETNLENKYNNSRS
+735 SETNLEHKFNNSKS
-749 NNKTIDEQEMNEYN
+749 INKTIDEQKSNEYN
-763 GSGFMTNNK
+763 GSGFVTNNK

-799 NVPGKSNKKTNFD
+799 NVPSKSTNKRNFEA
-812 TNSFDKDNIYNKNFL
+812 NSFDKDNINNNNFL
-827 QEKVVKITKKP
+827 QEKVLKITKKP
-838 KGNKINNSEDNE
+838 KGNQINNSEDNE
-850 NNLIVSSL
+850 NNLIVPSL

>member
-13 TIIEFSSLK
+13 TIIEFRSLK

-32 IEHNILFYGQNVNIN
+32 MEHNILFYGQNVNIN

-59 NLDKTETNNN
+59 NIDKTETNIN
-69 NENNNENNIEKI
+69 NENNKENDIENNFEKI
-81 WIEKINNSGLIKVFI
+81 WMEKINNSGLIKVFI
-96 ESQKKLEEQNSFINE
+96 ESQKKLEEQNNFINE

-120 KNNETLVKEINE
+120 KNNETLIKEINE

-139 NKEKEREK
+139 NKEKEDH
-147 KEKQNKEKEKEIIKD
+147 KEKEKEKEIIKD
-162 NNKINKEEDKKE
+162 TNEINKEEEKKE
-174 TEKEKE
+174 IEKVENDKD
-180 KEETNKETKEKKE
+180 TKEKKE
-193 IVKKPENK
+193 IIQKPENK
-201 DNNKDNEK
+201 DIKKEEEK

-214 NNINEVINK
+214 NINEEIKK
-223 PPIKEEIIINE
+223 PKIKEDIIINE
-234 PINTES
+234 PTNTES
-240 KTINIYDT
+240 KIINIYDT

-274 NSINDRLDE
+274 NSINERLEE

-304 LKEKF
+304 LKDKF

-319 TQIPTLVPETTNL
+319 TQLPTPAPETTVP
-332 QEEKNIEEPNNND
+332 QEEKNIEELNDNN
-345 DRINNLENDLNNL
+345 DRINTLENDLNNL

-370 NEVKKRKSDDNLIK
+370 NEFKKRKSNEDLIK

-394 DFTDRINIEIKTLKN
+394 DFTDRINIEIKTLRN

-424 PEIKKINE
+424 SELKKIND
-432 KIKIIQQELE
+432 KIKAIEQELE

-447 EDSKRILEELDK
+447 EDTKHILEELDK
-459 LNQELNKYKSFTA
+459 FNQELNKYKSII
-472 SQKEVNNKS
+472 SNQKEMNIKT

-487 LKEAFDELKQDFS
+487 LKEEFDEIKQDFS

-507 KNSLNKLIE
+507 NNSLNKLIE

-526 EKSLYENDI
+526 EKSLYENDM

-583 SKGGNLVNTNK
+583 SKSGSLVSSNK
-594 SLDTQEIIRNI
+594 SLDTQEIIKNI

-616 KKLETENEKEKERIN
+616 KKLENESEKEKERIN

-658 NNVYLPWNKYH
+658 NNIYLPWNKYH

-702 YLKSENEKRYQI
+702 YLKSENDKRYQI

-726 IPPLNQITI
+726 IPPLNQLTI
-735 SETNLENKYNNSRS
+735 SETNLEHKFNNSKS
-749 NNKTIDEQEMNEYN
+749 INKTIDEQKSNEYN
-763 GSGFMTNNK
+763 GSGFVTNNK

-799 NVPGKSNKKTNFD
+799 NVPSKSTNKRNFEA
-812 TNSFDKDNIYNKNFL
+812 NSFDKDNINNKNLL

-838 KGNKINNSEDNE
+838 KGNQINNSEDNE
-850 NNLIVSSL
+850 NNLIVPSL

>member
-13 TIIEFSSLK
+13 TIIEFRSLK

-32 IEHNILFYGQNVNIN
+32 MEHNILFYGQNVNIN

-59 NLDKTETNNN
+59 NIDKTETNIN
-69 NENNNENNIEKI
+69 NENNKENDIENNFEKI
-81 WIEKINNSGLIKVFI
+81 WMEKINNSGLIKVFI
-96 ESQKKLEEQNSFINE
+96 ESQKKLEEQNNFINE

-120 KNNETLVKEINE
+120 KNNETLIKEINE

-139 NKEKEREK
+139 NKEKEDH
-147 KEKQNKEKEKEIIKD
+147 KEKEKEKEIIKD
-162 NNKINKEEDKKE
+162 SNEINKEEEKKE
-174 TEKEKE
+174 IEKVENDK
-180 KEETNKETKEKKE
+180 NTKEKKE
-193 IVKKPENK
+193 IIQKPENK
-201 DNNKDNEK
+201 DIKKEEEK
-209 QNENI
+209 QNENT
-214 NNINEVINK
+214 NINEEIKK
-223 PPIKEEIIINE
+223 PKIKEDIIINE
-234 PINTES
+234 PTNNES
-240 KTINIYDT
+240 KIINIYDT

-274 NSINDRLDE
+274 NSINERLEE

-304 LKEKF
+304 LKDKF

-319 TQIPTLVPETTNL
+319 TQLPTPAPETTVP
-332 QEEKNIEEPNNND
+332 QEEKNIEELNDNN
-345 DRINNLENDLNNL
+345 DRINTLENDLNNL

-370 NEVKKRKSDDNLIK
+370 NEFKKRKSNEDLIK

-394 DFTDRINIEIKTLKN
+394 DFTDRINIEIKTLRN

-424 PEIKKINE
+424 PELKKIND
-432 KIKIIQQELE
+432 KIKAIEQELE

-447 EDSKRILEELDK
+447 EDTKHILEELDK
-459 LNQELNKYKSFTA
+459 FNQELNKYKSII
-472 SQKEVNNKS
+472 SNQKEMNIKTK
-481 REDMLR
+481 EDMLR
-487 LKEAFDELKQDFS
+487 LKEEFDEIKQDFS

-507 KNSLNKLIE
+507 NNSLNKLIE

-526 EKSLYENDI
+526 EKSLYENDM

-583 SKGGNLVNTNK
+583 SKSGSLVSSNK
-594 SLDTQEIIRNI
+594 SLDTQEIIKNI

-616 KKLETENEKEKERIN
+616 KKLENESEKEKERIN

-658 NNVYLPWNKYH
+658 NNIYLPWNKYH

-702 YLKSENEKRYQI
+702 YLKSENDKRYQI

-726 IPPLNQITI
+726 IPPLNQLTI
-735 SETNLENKYNNSRS
+735 SETNLEHKFNNSKS
-749 NNKTIDEQEMNEYN
+749 INKTIDEQKSNEYN
-763 GSGFMTNNK
+763 GSGFVTNNK

-799 NVPGKSNKKTNFD
+799 NVPSKSTNKRNFEA
-812 TNSFDKDNIYNKNFL
+812 NSFDKDNINNKNFL
-827 QEKVVKITKKP
+827 QEKVLKITKKP
-838 KGNKINNSEDNE
+838 KGNQINNSEDNE
-850 NNLIVSSL
+850 NNLIVPSL

>member
-13 TIIEFSSLK
+13 TIIEFRSLK

-32 IEHNILFYGQNVNIN
+32 MEHNILFYGQNVNIN
-47 KINNNDNINQEN
+47 KKNNNDNINQEN
-59 NLDKTETNNN
+59 NIDKTETNIN
-69 NENNNENNIEKI
+69 NENNKENDIENNFEKI
-81 WIEKINNSGLIKVFI
+81 WMEKINNSGLIKVFI
-96 ESQKKLEEQNSFINE
+96 ESQKKLEEQNNFINE

-120 KNNETLVKEINE
+120 KNNETLIKEINE

-139 NKEKEREK
+139 NKEKEDH
-147 KEKQNKEKEKEIIKD
+147 KEKEKEKEIIKD
-162 NNKINKEEDKKE
+162 TNEINKEEEKKE
-174 TEKEKE
+174 IEKVENDKD
-180 KEETNKETKEKKE
+180 TKEKKE
-193 IVKKPENK
+193 IIQKPENK
-201 DNNKDNEK
+201 DIKKEEEK
-209 QNENI
+209 QNENT
-214 NNINEVINK
+214 NINEEIKK
-223 PPIKEEIIINE
+223 PKIKEDIIINE
-234 PINTES
+234 PTNTES
-240 KTINIYDT
+240 KIINIYDT

-274 NSINDRLDE
+274 NSINERLEE

-304 LKEKF
+304 LKDKF

-319 TQIPTLVPETTNL
+319 TQLPTPAPETTVP
-332 QEEKNIEEPNNND
+332 QEEKNIEEPNDND
-345 DRINNLENDLNNL
+345 DRINTLENDLNNL

-370 NEVKKRKSDDNLIK
+370 NEFKKRKSNEDLIK

-394 DFTDRINIEIKTLKN
+394 DFTDRINIEIKTLRN

-424 PEIKKINE
+424 SELKKIND
-432 KIKIIQQELE
+432 KIKAIEQELE

-447 EDSKRILEELDK
+447 EDTKHILEELDK
-459 LNQELNKYKSFTA
+459 FNQELNKYKSII
-472 SQKEVNNKS
+472 SNQKEMNIKT

-487 LKEAFDELKQDFS
+487 LKEEFDEIKQDFS

-507 KNSLNKLIE
+507 NNSLNKLIE

-526 EKSLYENDI
+526 EKSLYENDM

-583 SKGGNLVNTNK
+583 SKSGNLVSSNK
-594 SLDTQEIIRNI
+594 SLDTQEIIKNI

-616 KKLETENEKEKERIN
+616 KKLENESEKEKERIN

-658 NNVYLPWNKYH
+658 NNIYLPWNKYH

-702 YLKSENEKRYQI
+702 YLKSENDKRYQI

-726 IPPLNQITI
+726 IPPLNQLTI
-735 SETNLENKYNNSRS
+735 SETNLEHKFNNSKS
-749 NNKTIDEQEMNEYN
+749 INKTIDEQKSNEYN
-763 GSGFMTNNK
+763 GSGFVTNNK

-799 NVPGKSNKKTNFD
+799 NVPSKSTNKRNFEA
-812 TNSFDKDNIYNKNFL
+812 NSFDKDNINNKNFL

-838 KGNKINNSEDNE
+838 KGNQINNSEDNE
-850 NNLIVSSL
+850 NNLIVPSL